1 MLRNRWNAWRQASPA
16 DASRLLRTSAV
27 SVLVLLVALM
37 IFYPHGLY
45 LLGVVAAVAIAISLL
60 YADWRA

>member
-1 MLRNRWNAWRQASPA
+1 MVRERWKAWRAANPAEASKV
-16 DASRLLRTSAV
+16 LRTSAV

-45 LLGVVAAVAIAISLL
+45 LLGVVAAVVIAISLL
-60 YADWRA
+60 YADWHA